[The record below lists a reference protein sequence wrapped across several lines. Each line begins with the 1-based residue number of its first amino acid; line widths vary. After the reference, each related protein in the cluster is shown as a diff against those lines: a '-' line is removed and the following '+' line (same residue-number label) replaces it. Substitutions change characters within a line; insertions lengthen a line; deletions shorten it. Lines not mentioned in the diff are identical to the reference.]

1 MFTPLLLLIITRFK
15 SSVSIKN
22 MISIVFK
29 KTGKPEDVLE
39 IMDLPIPE
47 PAENEIR
54 VKVLASP
61 VNPAD
66 ILFIQGQYRIKP
78 TLPQTAGLEG
88 AGIID
93 KVGSNVS
100 LPVNT
105 LITFR
110 HKNVWAEYAII
121 PLEKATVLPPGFPL
135 EKACQFS
142 LNPITA
148 HALLEESTAQADDWL
163 LLTAGNSAIAKI
175 IIQLAKARRIKTI
188 VVVRNM
194 HDRQELEAL
203 GATII
208 VADNAGT
215 LQSDIKAITHTTGVK
230 CILDAVG
237 GQLITEL
244 IPTIS
249 AGGQLLSYGLMS
261 KDNVS
266 YHNAGIIFKNITIK
280 GFGIDH
286 WLNSMDADEQQLTY
300 QSLIKTLTD
309 PAFKLPVAAR
319 LPFKDFKKAFTLNA
333 LSKKSGKIIFE
344 GIKGET

>member
-1 MFTPLLLLIITRFK
+1 ML
-15 SSVSIKN
+15 
-22 MISIVFK
+22 SIVFK
-29 KTGKPEDVLE
+29 KTGNPEDVLE

-47 PAENEIR
+47 PAENEVR

-78 TLPQTAGLEG
+78 ILPQTGGLEG

-93 KVGSNVS
+93 KVGSKVS

-105 LITFR
+105 MITFR

-121 PLEKATVLPPGFPL
+121 PVEKTTVLPSDFPL

-148 HALLEESTAQADDWL
+148 HALLEESTVQADEWL

-175 IIQLAKARRIKTI
+175 IIQLAKARGIHTI
-188 VVVRNM
+188 AVVRNM
-194 HDRQELEAL
+194 NDIEELEAL
-203 GATII
+203 GATKI

-215 LQSDIKAITHTTGVK
+215 VQNDINNIAGPTGVK

-261 KDNVS
+261 KDNVN
-266 YHNAGIIFKNITIK
+266 YHNSIIIFKNITVK
-280 GFGIDH
+280 GFGIDD
-286 WLNSMDADEQQLTY
+286 WLNRMDAEKLQLTY
-300 QSLIKTLTD
+300 QSLIKTLAD
-309 PAFKLPVAAR
+309 PAFKLPFAAK
-319 LPFKDFKKAFTLNA
+319 FSFEDFKQALALNA
-333 LSKKSGKIIFE
+333 SPKKSGKIIFE
-344 GIKGET
+344 GIKGEK

>member
-1 MFTPLLLLIITRFK
+1 
-15 SSVSIKN
+15 

-29 KTGKPEDVLE
+29 TTGNPLDVLE
-39 IMDLPIPE
+39 LMELPMPE
-47 PAENEIR
+47 PSENEVR

-61 VNPAD
+61 INPAD

-105 LITFR
+105 LIAFR
-110 HKNVWAEYAII
+110 HKNVWAEYAVI
-121 PLEKATVLPPGFPL
+121 PVEKTTVLPSDFPL

-148 HALLEESTAQADDWL
+148 HALLEESTAQADEWL

-175 IIQLAKARRIKTI
+175 IIQLAKARGIHTI
-188 VVVRNM
+188 AVVRNM
-194 HDRQELEAL
+194 HDKEELKAL
-203 GATII
+203 GATKI
-208 VADNAGT
+208 VVHNADT
-215 LQSDIKAITHTTGVK
+215 VQSDIKVITGPAGVK

-266 YHNAGIIFKNITIK
+266 YHNSSIIFKNITIK

-286 WLNSMDADEQQLTY
+286 WLNRMGAEKQQLTY
-300 QSLIKTLTD
+300 QSLIKTLAD
-309 PAFKLPVAAR
+309 PAFKLPVAAK
-319 LPFKDFKKAFTLNA
+319 FSFEDFKKAFALNA
-333 LSKKSGKIIFE
+333 SPKKSGKIIFE
-344 GIKGET
+344 GIKGEK

>member
-1 MFTPLLLLIITRFK
+1 M
-15 SSVSIKN
+15 VSIIFKN
-22 MISIVFK
+22 
-29 KTGKPEDVLE
+29 TGNPKDVLE
-39 IMDLPIPE
+39 IMDLPLPE
-47 PAENEIR
+47 PAENEVR

-66 ILFIQGQYRIKP
+66 ILFIQGKYRIKP
-78 TLPQTAGLEG
+78 ILPQTAGLEG
-88 AGIID
+88 AGVID

-121 PLEKATVLPPGFPL
+121 PVEKATVLPLDFPL

-142 LNPITA
+142 LNPISA
-148 HALLEESTAQADDWL
+148 HALLEESAVQAKEWL

-175 IIQLAKARRIKTI
+175 IIQLAKARGIHTI

-194 HDRQELEAL
+194 HNREELEAL
-203 GATII
+203 GATKI
-208 VADNAGT
+208 VADNSGT
-215 LQSDIKAITHTTGVK
+215 VQSDIKAITGPAGVK

-249 AGGQLLSYGLMS
+249 VGGQLLSYGLLS

-266 YHNAGIIFKNITIK
+266 YHNSIIIFKNITIK

-286 WLNSMDADEQQLTY
+286 WLNRMDAEEQHLTF
-300 QSLIKTLTD
+300 QSLIKTLAD
-309 PAFKLPVAAR
+309 PAFKLPVADR
-319 LPFKDFKKAFTLNA
+319 LPFKDFKKVFALNA
-333 LSKKSGKIIFE
+333 SPKKSGKIIFE
-344 GIKGET
+344 EKKGE